1 MVKKRLW
8 FFAHLYCPNNGSRSL
23 GEKEKRGRER
33 GVNYVCIPMSVCCPN
48 KAPNKRQSKIRRM
61 KEVFNKGTFWLC
73 FSLGRNMAV
82 KHCITLFFVIKFSSA
97 NICGNNFGTVINGL
111 ESDFEVSSEHVT

>member
-1 MVKKRLW
+1 
-8 FFAHLYCPNNGSRSL
+8 
-23 GEKEKRGRER
+23 
-33 GVNYVCIPMSVCCPN
+33 
-48 KAPNKRQSKIRRM
+48 M
-61 KEVFNKGTFWLC
+61 KEVSNRELSGFRSHC